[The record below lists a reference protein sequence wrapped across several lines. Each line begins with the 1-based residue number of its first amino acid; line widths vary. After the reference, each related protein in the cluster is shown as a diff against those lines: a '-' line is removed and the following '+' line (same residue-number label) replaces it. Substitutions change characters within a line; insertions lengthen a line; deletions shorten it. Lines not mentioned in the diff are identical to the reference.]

1 MLNIEAIRK
10 DFPILSSKMN
20 GKQLVYLDNAATTQK
35 PKQVIKVIED
45 YYKKYNA
52 NIHRGIYKLAEE
64 ATAMYEESKQKVANF
79 IGADGIE
86 EIVYTRNATESLNL
100 VAIAWGEANI
110 EGGDHILISEMEH
123 HSNMVPWQLLA
134 KRKGAYLDY
143 IKINDDT
150 SLSMQSLKEEL
161 EKKPKIVSLTH
172 VSNVTGTINDIKEVA
187 KLVHEAGALFLVDGA
202 QSVPHMKI
210 NVKDLGCD
218 MLAFSGHKML
228 GPTGIGVLYAKKE
241 ILEAMPPFL
250 GGGDMIK
257 AVSYQSAI
265 WNDLPWK
272 FEAGTSN
279 IEGGIGLGAAIDYI
293 NKIGIEEINKH
304 EKELT
309 RYALE
314 RISEIKNVDIFGYG
328 YENLDKRAAVISF
341 SIKGVHPHDIAQVFN
356 KEGIAIRAGHHCAMP
371 LVKRLVSNGSV
382 ARMSFYFYNTKEEID
397 KAMDAIIKVKKLF
410 GVE

>member
-35 PKQVIKVIED
+35 PKQVIKAIED

-52 NIHRGIYKLAEE
+52 NIHRGIYRLAEE
-64 ATAMYEESKQKVANF
+64 ATAMYEESKKKVANF

-110 EGGDHILISEMEH
+110 EKGDHILISEMEH

-150 SLSMQSLKEEL
+150 SLNMQSLKEEL

-341 SIKGVHPHDIAQVFN
+341 SIKGVHPHDIAQVFD

-382 ARMSFYFYNTKEEID
+382 ARMSFYLYNTKEEID
-397 KAMDAIIKVKKLF
+397 KAIDAIIKVKKLF

>member
-1 MLNIEAIRK
+1 MLNIESIRK

>member
-1 MLNIEAIRK
+1 MLDVEAIRK

-35 PKQVIKVIED
+35 PRQVINAIED
-45 YYKKYNA
+45 YYTKYNA

-64 ATAMYEESKQKVANF
+64 ATAMYEESKKKVADF

-86 EIVYTRNATESLNL
+86 EVVYTRNATESLNL

-110 EGGDHILISEMEH
+110 EKGDHILISEMEH

-150 SLSMQSLKEEL
+150 SLNMQSLKEEL
-161 EKKPKIVSLTH
+161 EKKPKVVSLTH
-172 VSNVTGTINDIKEVA
+172 VSNVTGTINDIKEIA
-187 KLVHEAGALFLVDGA
+187 KLVHETGALFLVDGA

-328 YENLDKRAAVISF
+328 YENLEKRAAVISF
-341 SIKGVHPHDIAQVFN
+341 SIKGVHPHDIAQVFD

-382 ARMSFYFYNTKEEID
+382 ARMSFYLYNTKEEID
-397 KAMDAIIKVKKLF
+397 KAIDAIIK
-410 GVE
+410 

>member
-1 MLNIEAIRK
+1 MLNIESIRK

-241 ILEAMPPFL
+241 ILETMPPFL